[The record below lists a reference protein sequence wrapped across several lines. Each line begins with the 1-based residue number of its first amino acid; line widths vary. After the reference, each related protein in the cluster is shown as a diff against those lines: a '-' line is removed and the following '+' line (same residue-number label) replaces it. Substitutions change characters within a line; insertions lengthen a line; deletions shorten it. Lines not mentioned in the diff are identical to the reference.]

1 MPVSSPADSELSIK
15 RLIAVTMQ
23 AYALMQLNVFPLAHY
38 VVLQANTLYF
48 THAAHSVQ
56 IGMLTCCP
64 DHAGT
69 CTNAT

>member
-1 MPVSSPADSELSIK
+1 
-15 RLIAVTMQ
+15 MQ

-38 VVLQANTLYF
+38 VVLQANMLYF